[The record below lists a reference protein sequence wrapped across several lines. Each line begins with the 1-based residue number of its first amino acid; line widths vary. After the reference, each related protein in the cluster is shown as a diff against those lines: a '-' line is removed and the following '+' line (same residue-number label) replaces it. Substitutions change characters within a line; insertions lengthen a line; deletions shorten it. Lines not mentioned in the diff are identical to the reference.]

1 MAIVKLLVFAS
12 CWPVLIQAEAV
23 EDVMPAGDDVDDE
36 CASPGCALQALQSRA
51 KTVVNQA
58 TVDST
63 SDKYASVPGVGDD
76 GWDDLLPDPD
86 DMGDEEDDSLPDEEE
101 GPSGPGLCG
110 TETYDHSK
118 EGCCG
123 SELYDLTTQS
133 CCGNDIF
140 DIKDEDCCN
149 ETTVYNTTKQGCCN
163 HKHVFNLG
171 EEYLTFGLK
180 CIAPAKPPWNT
191 QFDCTDEW
199 PPKSY
204 AETWSRYCAAKR
216 RGYHMAW
223 AMTRS
228 CEVGWLSV
236 IQRTQEDAK
245 MKSKSQCQS
254 RSNQYKKETCYIFDF
269 DGKACHRQRCG
280 NILYDATMM
289 GCCNGEVFD
298 SRTHA
303 CCAGTVY
310 ETKTTGCCNGKVYH
324 KEPRRCCGGKH
335 LFNSNTHGCCL
346 EKGPQVFRFG
356 KQNCCAAPKGICK
369 IPTGAL
375 SEPPR
380 RLEQEHGCFEG
391 G

>member
-1 MAIVKLLVFAS
+1 MAIVKLLAFAS

-51 KTVVNQA
+51 KTVVNRA

-171 EEYLTFGLK
+171 EEHL
-180 CIAPAKPPWNT
+180 
-191 QFDCTDEW
+191 D
-199 PPKSY
+199 
-204 AETWSRYCAAKR
+204 
-216 RGYHMAW
+216 
-223 AMTRS
+223 RS
-228 CEVGWLSV
+228 
-236 IQRTQEDAK
+236 
-245 MKSKSQCQS
+245 
-254 RSNQYKKETCYIFDF
+254 
-269 DGKACHRQRCG
+269 
-280 NILYDATMM
+280 
-289 GCCNGEVFD
+289 
-298 SRTHA
+298 
-303 CCAGTVY
+303 
-310 ETKTTGCCNGKVYH
+310 
-324 KEPRRCCGGKH
+324 KH
-335 LFNSNTHGCCL
+335 TSLWFLG
-346 EKGPQVFRFG
+346 R
-356 KQNCCAAPKGICK
+356 
-369 IPTGAL
+369 
-375 SEPPR
+375 
-380 RLEQEHGCFEG
+380 
-391 G
+391 